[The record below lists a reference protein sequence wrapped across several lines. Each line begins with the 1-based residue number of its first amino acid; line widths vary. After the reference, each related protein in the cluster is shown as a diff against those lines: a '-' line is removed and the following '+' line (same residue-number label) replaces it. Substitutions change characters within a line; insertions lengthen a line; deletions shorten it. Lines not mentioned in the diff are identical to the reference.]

1 MLKGKVV
8 FCGNFWEYFFT
19 SLGLLVLSICT
30 IGLLLPYW
38 MYWSFKYFFTKL
50 EIHFDNVS
58 PNQDIS
64 KIVR

>member
-19 SLGLLVLSICT
+19 SIGLLVFSICTLGLLF
-30 IGLLLPYW
+30 PYW

-50 EIHFDNVS
+50 EIHFDNVVS
-58 PNQDIS
+58 NQDIL
-64 KIVR
+64 KR